1 MESIGR
7 LRRVYHQAV
16 ARFLG
21 TDVDQPGLLVAQ
33 KSVSGHHSEIF
44 GLPEM
49 VLSPIQVL
57 DVEDEGFG
65 GFISSLDYDGLGLGR
80 L

>member
-1 MESIGR
+1 MHLGCA
-7 LRRVYHQAV
+7 YHQVIAQ
-16 ARFLG
+16 FLG

-33 KSVSGHHSEIF
+33 KAAQGHHSEIF
-44 GLPEM
+44 GLPEI
-49 VLSPIQVL
+49 VLKPIQVL

-65 GFISSLDYDGLGLGR
+65 GFISSLDYDGLGLAQ